1 MEAER
6 RQEEIR
12 EKNRLKEL
20 KEQEREAKRK
30 MMLDQKHA
38 DQEMKKAEDEEEGSC
53 CSEGGRPARVHQERG
68 C

>member
-20 KEQEREAKRK
+20 KEQERAAKRK
-30 MMLDQKHA
+30 FLLEQKHA
-38 DQEMKKAEDEEEGSC
+38 E
-53 CSEGGRPARVHQERG
+53 
-68 C
+68 